1 MKSVIAENVRG
12 IIKKRGLKQG
22 AVAKM
27 AGFSKQQFSNL
38 LNGRRV
44 MTDVDIVKIANALE
58 IEPGELFA
66 TGSAETGKGA

>member
-1 MKSVIAENVRG
+1 MKSVIAENVRE
-12 IIKKRGLKQG
+12 IIKKRGLKQS

-44 MTDVDIVKIANALE
+44 ITDVDIVKIANVLE

-66 TGSAETGKGA
+66 ARDEEVGKGA